1 MLDSC
6 PCLGKQIYSH
16 RLAWH
21 EHRYWAMSTT
31 DNPGDPKLRTWQSS
45 YSRIV
50 AALRYPDFRVLW
62 IATVPN
68 QLGQGIQQVLL
79 GWLVFEMTNSS
90 GMVGVAFA
98 VRSAPNLIV
107 GFAAGSVTD
116 RLDRRT
122 IMRIST
128 WGMLLLSL
136 VLALLLY
143 GDRLTVWHL
152 LLATFFMGTLQA
164 FYMTSRQAYVYDVV
178 GAGVV
183 VNGIALVFL
192 AQLVGGIF
200 GAFLA
205 GWSIDWWGPG
215 TSFMVMGISY
225 AVGAFGLYGLRFRG
239 ESAPQTREPMS
250 QNLLNYF
257 RELKTNR
264 VMLSLMIS
272 TTAAEVLG
280 FSHQVMLP
288 VLAKDVLHV
297 GPTGLGVLTAFRFV
311 GGALGAALLTAVGEV
326 RRRGLLLLVV
336 LALFGVGQVLLS
348 QSSVFWMAL
357 LFVTFINVMATAT
370 DILHQILLQFSV
382 PNQQRGRA
390 MGSWIVG
397 IGTAPVGQLEI
408 GYLAAVTNARL
419 ALLTNGIGLAV
430 LAVVLGLLLPRLRRL

>member
-6 PCLGKQIYSH
+6 PCLGKQIYSP
-16 RLAWH
+16 RLAWR

-31 DNPGDPKLRTWQSS
+31 DSPGDPKLPTRQSS

-143 GDRLTVWHL
+143 DDRLTVWHL
-152 LLATFFMGTLQA
+152 MVATFFMGTLQA

-178 GAGVV
+178 GSGGV

-239 ESAPQTREPMS
+239 ESAPQVREPMS

-257 RELKTNR
+257 RDLKTNR

-288 VLAKDVLHV
+288 VLAKEVLNV

-311 GGALGAALLTAVGEV
+311 GGALGAAVLTALGDV

-336 LALFGVGQVLLS
+336 LVLFGAGQVLLS

-357 LFVTFINVMATAT
+357 LFVPFINVMATAT

-430 LAVVLGLLLPRLRRL
+430 LAVILGLLLPRLRRL